1 MTRRATTLTAL
12 ACFGVLVLAG
22 LIAPEHQSPPQP
34 DRAYAGPLAMLP
46 FGADQRGRPLLEY
59 ALQGARIVMG
69 PSLAAG
75 AAVAGL
81 AIVGGVA
88 RCTANAAADT
98 TIQLFGEI
106 VGSLP
111 RMVVLLVVALV
122 LPTGLRGLLPLAL
135 TLAILA
141 APGAMDEAGAVAQ
154 RLGGARFVEA
164 LRAHGFTW
172 SRIFLYHV
180 VALNLRPVVVRQAAE
195 TMMAVGFLEL
205 ALSYLSL
212 QENQP
217 SLTHPDSLRSWAD
230 LLQLGYPSLILPV
243 PTGHALALGLGLA
256 GSLTLIARL
265 ATAAA
270 RAR

>member
-1 MTRRATTLTAL
+1 MTRRSATLLAG
-12 ACFGVLVLAG
+12 ACFSALVLAG
-22 LIAPEHQSPPQP
+22 LVAPEHQSPPQP
-34 DRAYAGPLAMLP
+34 DRAYAGPLQMLP

-69 PSLAAG
+69 PALAAG
-75 AAVAGL
+75 ATVGGL
-81 AIVGGVA
+81 AVIGGVL
-88 RCTANAAADT
+88 RCTASAAADT
-98 TIQLFGEI
+98 TIQVFGEL

-122 LPTGLRGLLPLAL
+122 LPSGMRGLLPLSL
-135 TLAILA
+135 TLAVLA
-141 APGAMDEAGAVAQ
+141 APGAMDEAAAVAQ

-172 SRIFLYHV
+172 PRIFLYHV
-180 VALNLRPVVVRQAAE
+180 VALNLRPVVIRQAAE

-217 SLTHPDSLRSWAD
+217 SLTHADNLRSWAD
-230 LLQLGYPSLILPV
+230 LLQLGYPSLVLSV
-243 PTGHALALGLGLA
+243 PTGHALLLGLGLA

-265 ATAAA
+265 ATAGA